1 MKWTYSCL
9 CTGTKYFPGTIS
21 LWFEWTHLERPV
33 CSSQQHLHWWGDIV
47 WMQIVCYLPRTS
59 NNKIWICS
67 GETYSVILQRD
78 FFGPPQY
85 RLWKWGTQSTMK
97 KVGTI
102 TSPWVGGSF
111 WEPMEAPLVKGCWFP
126 FRTGLKPGI
135 PEWHRS
141 SQRWKGNIPVCELWK
156 CTLKPK
162 VTRLRWY
169 FCIPTMS

>member
-1 MKWTYSCL
+1 M
-9 CTGTKYFPGTIS
+9 S
-21 LWFEWTHLERPV
+21 LFL
-33 CSSQQHLHWWGDIV
+33 SLHRYQICPKDHFSLV
-47 WMQIVCYLPRTS
+47 WMDSSGETGLFFPAAFTLVRWHRMDANRALPPKNS

-78 FFGPPQY
+78 FFGPPQH
-85 RLWKWGTQSTMK
+85 RLWKWGTQSMMK

-102 TSPWVGGSF
+102 TSSWVGGSF
-111 WEPMEAPLVKGCWFP
+111 WEPVEAPLVKGCWFP

-169 FCIPTMS
+169 FYIPTMS